1 MENNVSIAVVN
12 KNVRFNGR
20 VNYMLDNAKNKVG
33 SYSKEKVEAFKK
45 KMVVAL
51 EKAYDTYVDFDIAIN
66 DAMDAFGDRLIDGY
80 ENFAEKIREIQPIA
94 PKREAGS
101 AYDKLKPMMSD
112 EEFRRLGI
120 DIDNEDSI
128 TELQEFKK
136 ELMMGNFPQSKENKG
151 PVRRRIRSR
160 GVFNIWM
167 TVLISIL
174 FLGIFIVVASLG
186 Y

>member
-80 ENFAEKIREIQPIA
+80 ENFAEKIRELSENHELR
-94 PKREAGS
+94 KRMQEANPENIKKFDT
-101 AYDKLKPMMSD
+101 ANINKKMKMIY
-112 EEFRRLGI
+112 EE
-120 DIDNEDSI
+120 
-128 TELQEFKK
+128 
-136 ELMMGNFPQSKENKG
+136 
-151 PVRRRIRSR
+151 
-160 GVFNIWM
+160 
-167 TVLISIL
+167 VL
-174 FLGIFIVVASLG
+174 
-186 Y
+186 YE